1 MGVNAFMSICV
12 PRVCWCLWRPDGVR
26 SPGTGVNAIVSCLI
40 GVLGTEPRSYAWA
53 TTAPTH
59 GAVSLTQFSQI
70 LTIVVWCSPAC
81 ALYHIFLLY
90 AFNHSFNKHPSALF
104 QASAHVR
111 LMSDYCLL
119 LNAGLVSCVSS
130 TRRMNGFLGRG
141 KRWGPSQATFA
152 QADQ

>member
-1 MGVNAFMSICV
+1 MPA
-12 PRVCWCLWRPDGVR
+12 CLYAYHACAGACGGQMVFDPLELELM
-26 SPGTGVNAIVSCLI
+26 AIVSCLI
-40 GVLGTEPRSYAWA
+40 GVLGTESRSYAGV

-59 GAVSLTQFSQI
+59 RAVSLTQFSQI
-70 LTIVVWCSPAC
+70 LIIVVWYSPAC
-81 ALYHIFLLY
+81 ALYHVFLLY

-119 LNAGLVSCVSS
+119 LNAGLASRVSS
-130 TRRMNGFLGRG
+130 TGRMNGFLGRG
-141 KRWGPSQATFA
+141 KRWGPSQVTFA